1 MRKIIFV
8 ATSFVAVSLLAACS
22 GVGTPAGGEPT
33 TGEQPTGGDGG
44 TPGDGGGTPEVSYN
58 DAKAAVQSVIADITR
73 IEGEVEVADTA
84 AQKQTARARVAA
96 AQMQY
101 EEALAELRTAVAGL
115 AAGSPLREAAE
126 SYLRGITLSDFPGR
140 LNAAAAR
147 AAETW
152 ANPEGGVPDF
162 ASFAAG
168 DPAYVAD
175 FTRYPRAEDDRT
187 VIPASDSRRLSIR
200 TDGVM
205 HSADKFVFSADGT
218 GTTDELPMRSYTIRA
233 AGRPGYQGDWKPQ
246 GYLGGPA
253 GALIYS
259 AEITPTGLV
268 YKAGG
273 LAAYYDFQRR
283 FNFKPNG
290 SNWWRV
296 GPDGVQ
302 GNDDDSCTPSGP
314 DCHNWAHDDIR
325 IVFGKPSYPEDVNA
339 FFWQTRIPLP
349 PGTAQDEPG
358 FVDLLKANSHILIP
372 GQHLDL
378 GVYKLW
384 ISNYGGLDRGQE
396 YSDGRSYP
404 IDDVDRFLKYAAYG
418 VFTYTDLIVHSRTT
432 ARLQG
437 FHFGYDTFADKDDL
451 KTTDIASDDVVEA
464 TFRGEAFGV
473 QSTHINS
480 DLNLRRRPTSLNR
493 VRGDVTLNARIG
505 SGANKISGEI
515 TRVEVL
521 GGDGV
526 WVQFDS
532 VLGAV
537 GPANARTQRLVLTGK
552 NFPAREGSGGFPSD
566 YSAYA
571 ADINAD
577 GSYEGGVY
585 LQETNGSGEWVARRG
600 NFNSHH
606 ATVEPDKYS
615 IFGGT
620 IYGPRDGDFENIET
634 AGYWYL
640 HGDKRVNAWGGII
653 GGFGA
658 ARTD

>member
-1 MRKIIFV
+1 MRNGAIIAASCV
-8 ATSFVAVSLLAACS
+8 VLALGACS
-22 GVGTPAGGEPT
+22 GGGTPVGGGPT
-33 TGEQPTGGDGG
+33 TGEPTDGG
-44 TPGDGGGTPEVSYN
+44 PTDGGGTPLDSYN
-58 DAKAAVQSVIADITR
+58 DAKKAVQSVLAEITE
-73 IEGEVEVADTA
+73 IEGLNVDTT
-84 AQKQTARARVAA
+84 AQKQAARVRIAA
-96 AQMQY
+96 ARMQY
-101 EEALAELRTAVAGL
+101 SEALAALRSAVEGF
-115 AAGSPLREAAE
+115 AAGSDDRAKAE
-126 SYLRGITLSDFPGR
+126 SYLRGVTLADIPGS
-140 LNAAAAR
+140 LDAAALR
-147 AAETW
+147 AADVW
-152 ANPEGGVPDF
+152 AKVEGGGVPGF
-162 ASFAAG
+162 ASFTAA
-168 DPAYVAD
+168 DPTYVAD
-175 FTRYPRAEDDRT
+175 FTRYPRAEDDGT
-187 VIPASDSRRLSIR
+187 AIPASDSRRLSIP

-205 HSADKFVFSADGT
+205 HSAGKHVFSADGT

-233 AGRPGYQGDWKPQ
+233 AGRHGYQGTWAPQ
-246 GYLGGPA
+246 GTHDSNFA

-273 LAAYYDFQRR
+273 LAAYYDFLRR
-283 FNFKPNG
+283 FNFEPNG
-290 SNWWRV
+290 GAWWRHP
-296 GPDGVQ
+296 PDD
-302 GNDDDSCTPSGP
+302 NDCVPSTPA
-314 DCHNWAHDDIR
+314 CHNWVHDDIR
-325 IVFGKPSYPEDVNA
+325 IAFGEPSYPDDVNA

-349 PGTAQDEPG
+349 PGTSQDEPG
-358 FVDLLKANSHILIP
+358 FVDLLKANSQIIVP
-372 GQHLDL
+372 GQRLDL

-384 ISNYGGLDRGQE
+384 ISNYGGVDRGHE
-396 YSDGRSYP
+396 YADGTPHP

-437 FHFGYDTFADKDDL
+437 FHFGYDTFADKDNL

-464 TFRGEAFGV
+464 TFRGSAFGV
-473 QSTHINS
+473 QSTHVNS
-480 DLNLRRRPTSLNR
+480 DINLRRRPTSLNR
-493 VRGDVTLNARIG
+493 IRGDITLNARIG

-515 TRVEVL
+515 TRVEAL

-571 ADINAD
+571 ADIAAD

-585 LQETNGSGEWVARRG
+585 LQEKDNSGEWIARRG

-606 ATVEPDKYS
+606 STAVPDKYS

-620 IYGPRDGDFENIET
+620 IYGPRDGDFENVET

-640 HGDKRVNAWGGII
+640 HGDSRVNAWGGII